1 MRHQRKRHR
10 LSRPQDQRKALLRS
24 LATSLFIHN
33 EIQTTLAKAKA
44 LKDYSEKIITL
55 AKRGDLHA
63 RRQVLKFIYD
73 LETGKDLCIN
83 CNKIDDKSECSDEEK
98 KIVKETVLRKLFTSI
113 GSKYADRN
121 GGYTRIYKL
130 PPRRGDG
137 APMAI
142 IQLV

>member
-10 LSRPQDQRKALLRS
+10 LNRPQDQRRALLRS

-44 LKDYSEKIITL
+44 LKEYSEKIITL

-83 CNKIDDKSECSDEEK
+83 CNKIDDKCECTEDK
-98 KIVKETVLRKLFTSI
+98 KIAKETVLRKLFTSI
-113 GSKYADRN
+113 SNKYTERN
-121 GGYTRIYKL
+121 GGYTRIYKM